1 MSNIIF
7 VTVGIVVGKKNN
19 YNKINKVS
27 FNDDII
33 IFIGALFYTR
43 LSCILGVGGGGG
55 GVPEIIFLVHH
66 FYKIIPCKKKCKDQ
80 NDFGEV
86 LNISHA

>member
-19 YNKINKVS
+19 DNKINKVS

-43 LSCILGVGGGGG
+43 LSCILGGG
-55 GVPEIIFLVHH
+55 
-66 FYKIIPCKKKCKDQ
+66 CT
-80 NDFGEV
+80 
-86 LNISHA
+86 